1 MRDALLVAHIA
12 VGSVGLV
19 LGPAVLLTRQGLQRW
34 LAKAYL
40 WSVVAVAVTAGV
52 LAVTAFS
59 RLWWLLPVAAAT
71 LAAAGLGVR
80 RWQQR
85 PAGWAAAC
93 AHLLGGTYVALL
105 TGALIAGTGN
115 PAFWVLPAVVA
126 QVPIAVAKKRLQAL
140 PVTRPSMA
148 VAT

>member
-12 VGSVGLV
+12 VGSAGLA
-19 LGPAVLLTRQGLQRW
+19 LGPAVLLTRHRLQRW

-40 WSVVAVAVTAGV
+40 WSVVAVAISAAM
-52 LAVTAFS
+52 LAATAFS
-59 RLWWLLPVAAAT
+59 RLWWLPPVAVAT

-80 RWQQR
+80 SWRQR
-85 PAGWAAAC
+85 PARWPLAC

-115 PAFWVLPAVVA
+115 PVFWVLPAVGA

-140 PVTRPSMA
+140 DVSQRSTPVSA
-148 VAT
+148 